1 MYLIPEVSVDESL
14 ILLVL
19 CPSINY
25 TCSSYK
31 KTDARNCSK
40 IKPDAEN
47 TWNIIH
53 GYQSSGSNMK
63 ACKEIAVVAVG
74 YTKTNNRSPR
84 IPSHNNAFSL

>member
-63 ACKEIAVVAVG
+63 ACKEVAVV
-74 YTKTNNRSPR
+74 YTKTNNRSPL
-84 IPSHNNAFSL
+84 ITPSHNNAFSL